1 MSINIYT
8 LYDIYKIILLKKLKE
23 EKEMI
28 KNLKKNEKGFT
39 LVELV
44 VVIAILALL
53 AALLV
58 PRIMGN
64 VEDAKKSKQIANAR
78 TIASEISTY
87 NALVKVNSGGVGAIP
102 QGRYHDGTTLTD
114 LAPINR
120 TDAKEFPD
128 DLVAEVVVDAQGNA
142 SVDIK

>member
-1 MSINIYT
+1 
-8 LYDIYKIILLKKLKE
+8 
-23 EKEMI
+23 MI
-28 KNLKKNEKGFT
+28 KKFQKNEKGFT

-64 VEDAKKSKQIANAR
+64 VEDARASREVANAR

-87 NALVKVNSGGVGAIP
+87 NALESTSSSGLAIAP
-102 QGRYHDGTTLTD
+102 GRYYDGSPNSSNLSV
-114 LAPINR
+114 INR
-120 TDAKEFPD
+120 EN
-128 DLVAEVVVDAQGNA
+128 DLPNTTYADIVVDSEGNA
-142 SVDIK
+142 SVTIKSY